1 MITYRARLDVAD
13 ELALYL
19 AGLLNAERRRRGTG
33 RGRRALST
41 FKQAV
46 LGLRWFRDRTAIPAL
61 ARDNDISRA
70 TGYRYIDE
78 VIEVLAAQAPDLHH
92 ALRQAKSDGA
102 TYLILDGKLFPCDR
116 LTEKT
121 TSVKGTPIDRWYSGK
136 HHRQGGN
143 IQALTTPDGFPI
155 WVSPVEPGS
164 VHDITAADHHA
175 LGALYWAASQLDLP
189 TLADGGYQG
198 TGAGVHTLIKRSKT
212 GKGRPLSTDNHAYN
226 QALRSL
232 AAPANADSPSS
243 PDAGAP
249 STTSQPA
256 PAKSATSSKLHSS
269 SPTTNTAKPTEITSM
284 KTFPF
289 FPPALRGRIVS
300 TCGAVASRPPQNSR
314 NSSPQAPNNFGNL
327 RGPDLDPTAPHGS
340 DWPMSKGRGRKEMC
354 N

>member
-1 MITYRARLDVAD
+1 VITYRASLDVAD

-19 AGLLNAERRRRGTG
+19 SGLLNAERRRRGTG

-78 VIEVLAAQAPDLHH
+78 VIEVLAAQAPDLHQ
-92 ALRQAKSDGA
+92 ALRRAKTDGA
-102 TYLILDGKLFPCDR
+102 AYVILDGKLFFCDR
-116 LTEKT
+116 LGEKA
-121 TSVKGTPIDRWYSGK
+121 TSVKGTMIDRWYSGK

-143 IQALTTPDGFPI
+143 IQAVTTPDGFPI

-164 VHDITAADHHA
+164 VHDITAAEHHA
-175 LGALYWAASQLDLP
+175 LGTLYWAASQLNLP

-212 GKGRPLSTDNHAYN
+212 GKGRPLSLDNRTYN

-232 AAPANADSPSS
+232 RGPGERGFALLTKRWRTLHHITASPRKTGTIIQAAL
-243 PDAGAP
+243 
-249 STTSQPA
+249 TLTHHEHH
-256 PAKSATSSKLHSS
+256 KLH
-269 SPTTNTAKPTEITSM
+269 
-284 KTFPF
+284 
-289 FPPALRGRIVS
+289 
-300 TCGAVASRPPQNSR
+300 
-314 NSSPQAPNNFGNL
+314 
-327 RGPDLDPTAPHGS
+327 
-340 DWPMSKGRGRKEMC
+340 
-354 N
+354 